1 MLAWISHTKLA
12 HRGAESA
19 KVVLRERLHDDS
31 RSAPMP
37 TECSADLFGFAP
49 VEGRE
54 VVAAFDGG
62 AITSDAGALLL
73 GAADRAIKLT
83 ERLAACFHD
92 VRRQDLIE
100 HEVVTLVGQRVFGI
114 ALGYEDLNDHGELR
128 HDPVMAVL
136 AGKLA
141 RSAFL
146 RPRHGGKLIHP
157 AERRA
162 PPNLPL
168 RGERRALGDRADAQ
182 RVALRLLHRAGV
194 DRGAA
199 IPAEGVA

>member
-62 AITSDAGALLL
+62 AITSDAGALVL
-73 GAADRAIKLT
+73 GAADHAIKLT
-83 ERLAACFHD
+83 KRFAACFHD
-92 VRRQDLIE
+92 ERRQHLIE
-100 HEVVTLVGQRVFGI
+100 HEVATLLGQRVFGI
-114 ALGYEDLNDHGELR
+114 ALGYEDLNDHDELR

-136 AGKLA
+136 VGKLQARRKEYAPVAGKSTL
-141 RSAFL
+141 
-146 RPRHGGKLIHP
+146 
-157 AERRA
+157 
-162 PPNLPL
+162 N
-168 RGERRALGDRADAQ
+168 
-182 RVALRLLHRAGV
+182 RLELSCLEPTRYHKISHNPIV
-194 DRGAA
+194 C
-199 IPAEGVA
+199 V